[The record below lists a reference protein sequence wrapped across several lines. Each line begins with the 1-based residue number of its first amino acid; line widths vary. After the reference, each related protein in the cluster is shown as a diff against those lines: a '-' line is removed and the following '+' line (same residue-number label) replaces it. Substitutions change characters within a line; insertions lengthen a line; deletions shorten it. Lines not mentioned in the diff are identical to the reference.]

1 MPQDPSL
8 NGRPLQWRDLQT
20 SQRKIISDNIRE
32 TGQQI
37 QKTAQAHV
45 ETLRRSSKSTPGKI
59 ATAQAVADTVEP
71 RNVTLQTAAN
81 RRRDRYNAAIEA
93 RRADNPDDPH
103 QVIPHGAG
111 WYFEAHGA
119 IAKSAE
125 QHGYDR
131 HVAIAASGVMS
142 PMNSPENEKAAV
154 HAMMDAKANHTVKV
168 TPEVHQHLAKAGID
182 VSEHVGKTVPIRDL
196 PTGALSHLSDS
207 RIRNKVETDADLVNV
222 ARGGTRQNMTR
233 AESVLDGRVH
243 PDAAVDPHSAPKVWS
258 YIHNIRAAQPGTGEH
273 VEYMG
278 RVHHDA
284 AVRTGLIPRDQQS
297 LDLYGHQSGEEL
309 PKSHI
314 LSPHGHSVEDT
325 WQNSMTFDQ
334 PNKTV
339 PGTKTSV
346 LKAGGSFSDIYP
358 VKGVKTR
365 VNEDTGKKESAHTDS
380 RVGNASITHAFNNR
394 ASQKAAEEQ
403 GRGSGVTMSPNMI
416 QEVGWVQ
423 VRKEAGKDPEHAA
436 RLRAQPKEGNPH
448 AGQGVLPGMEG
459 LINDRRKR

>member
-1 MPQDPSL
+1 MPQDPSV

-20 SQRKIISDNIRE
+20 SQRKIVSDNIRE

-45 ETLRRSSKSTPGKI
+45 ETLTRSAKSTPGKI
-59 ATAQAVADTVEP
+59 KTAQAVADVVEP

-81 RRRDRYNAAIEA
+81 RRQERYNAGIEA
-93 RRADNPDDPH
+93 RRTDHPDDPQ

-111 WYFEAHGA
+111 WYFDAHKQIGDS
-119 IAKSAE
+119 AK
-125 QHGYDR
+125 QHGYNE

-154 HAMMDAKANHTVKV
+154 HAMMDAKTNHTVKV
-168 TPEVHQHLAKAGID
+168 TPEIHQHLARSGVD
-182 VSEHVGKTVPIRDL
+182 VSEHVGKTVPIGSL
-196 PTGALSHLSDS
+196 PTGALSHLSDG
-207 RIRNKVETDADLVNV
+207 RIRSKVETGANLEQV

-233 AESVLDGRVH
+233 AENVLDGHVH
-243 PDAAVDPHSAPKVWS
+243 PDEAVDPHSAPKVWS
-258 YIHNIRAAQPGTGEH
+258 YVHNIRAAQPGTGDH

-284 AVRTGLIPRDQQS
+284 AVRTGLISKDQQA
-297 LDLYGHQSGEEL
+297 LDLYGHNDRDL
-309 PKSHI
+309 PKGHI
-314 LSPHGHSVEDT
+314 MSPHGHSVEDT

-365 VNEDTGKKESAHTDS
+365 VNEDTGKKESAHADS
-380 RVGNASITHAFNNR
+380 RVGNAAITHAFNNR
-394 ASQKAAEEQ
+394 ATQKAAEQQ
-403 GRGSGVTMSPNMI
+403 GAGSGVQMSPNMV

>member
-20 SQRKIISDNIRE
+20 NQRKIVSDNIRE

-37 QKTAQAHV
+37 AKTAQAHV
-45 ETLRRSSKSTPGKI
+45 DTLSRSAKSTPGKI
-59 ATAQAVADTVEP
+59 KTAQAVADMVEP

-81 RRRDRYNAAIEA
+81 RRSDRYNAAIA
-93 RRADNPDDPH
+93 SRRADNPDDPQ

-119 IAKSAE
+119 IADSAK
-125 QHGYDR
+125 QHGYDH

-154 HAMMDAKANHTVKV
+154 HAMMDAKANHTVNV

-182 VSEHVGKTVPIRDL
+182 VSQHVGKTVPIRDL
-196 PTGALSHLSDS
+196 PTGALSHLSDG
-207 RIRNKVETDADLVNV
+207 RIRSKVETGANLEQV

-233 AESVLDGRVH
+233 AENVLDGHVH
-243 PDAAVDPHSAPKVWS
+243 PDDAIDPHSAPKVWS
-258 YIHNIRAAQPGTGEH
+258 YVHNIRAAEPGTGDH

-284 AVRTGLIPRDQQS
+284 AVRTGLIGRDQQA
-297 LDLYGHQSGEEL
+297 LDLYGHNDK
-309 PKSHI
+309 PMPANHI
-314 LSPHGHSVEDT
+314 MSPQGHSVEDT

-365 VNEDTGKKESAHTDS
+365 VNEDTGKKESAHTDP

-403 GRGSGVTMSPNMI
+403 GRGSGVTMSPNMV

-423 VRKEAGKDPEHAA
+423 VRKEAGKDPQHAA
-436 RLRAQPKEGNPH
+436 QLRAQPKAVDPH
-448 AGQGVLPGMEG
+448 VGQGVLPGMEG
-459 LINDRRKR
+459 LIHDRRKR